1 MAPRT
6 ETTDDAFLGGALRI
20 LQPKLGYRAGIDA
33 LLLAASAGAQ
43 GQVLDVGAGVGVVGL
58 ALARR
63 LVEARVL
70 LVERDPVL
78 AELAGRNIERNGL
91 GERVCVIEAD
101 ITRPLGEL
109 EMLQAR
115 AETFDHVL
123 ANPPYLTHGRN
134 TPTRDAGKG
143 AALSMP
149 QGDLDRWFRFMAAMA
164 KAAGML
170 SLVHRADALEEI
182 LAASAGRFGGLVIVP
197 IYARPGAP
205 ASRVLVHASKGSR
218 APLTL
223 QRGIVLHDHDG
234 SFRPEIEA
242 VLRAGA
248 GLGVTGV

>member
-43 GQVLDVGAGVGVVGL
+43 GQVLDVGAGVGLVGL

-63 LVEARVL
+63 LLEARVL

-78 AELAGRNIERNGL
+78 AELARSNIERNGL
-91 GERVCVIEAD
+91 GERVRVLEAD

-115 AETFDHVL
+115 AGTFDHVL

-134 TPTRDAGKG
+134 TLARDAGKG

-149 QGDLDRWFRFMAAMA
+149 HGDLDRWFRFMAAMA
-164 KAAGML
+164 KAAGTL
-170 SLVHRADALEEI
+170 SLVHRADALDEI

-223 QRGIVLHDHDG
+223 QPGIVLHDHDG

-248 GLGVTGV
+248 GLGVTAV